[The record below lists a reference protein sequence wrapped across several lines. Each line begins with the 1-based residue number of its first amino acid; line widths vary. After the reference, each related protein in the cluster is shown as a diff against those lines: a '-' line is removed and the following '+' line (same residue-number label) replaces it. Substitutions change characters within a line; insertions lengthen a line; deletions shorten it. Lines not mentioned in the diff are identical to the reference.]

1 MCGVV
6 GMVGVSPVNV
16 AIYSALQVLQH
27 RGQDAAGIV
36 TMDDA
41 GNFHQRKANG
51 MVRDVFQQ
59 RHMMRLVGNIGI
71 GHNRYPTAGSSSAAE
86 AQPFYVNSPYGIA
99 LAHNGNLINTAELRE
114 KCRKARRHVNT
125 SSDSETLL
133 NIFAWKLSAIENE
146 DPTPEDIFTAVRG
159 TISEIRGGYGVV
171 AVILGVGLIAFR
183 DPFGIRP
190 LVYGERKADD
200 GSTEYMVASESVALD
215 VNGFDLVRDV
225 KPGEALL
232 ITKDGKFYSSI
243 CAENP
248 KLQPCIFEYVYFARP
263 DSIINGASV
272 YATRV
277 RMGDKLAEKI
287 KREYADLKIDVV
299 IPIPDTSV
307 DIAVQIARHLG
318 LPYRQGFVKNRYV
331 GRTFIMPGQAERKKS
346 VRSKLNPIRA
356 EFEGKNVLLVDDSIV
371 RGTTSMQIV
380 EMARDAGAKQVYFAS
395 ASPEICYPNIYGI
408 DMPTSD
414 ELIAYKRSNDE
425 ICKLIHADALVYQSL
440 SDLEASVTEENPELT
455 VFDTSIFS
463 GNYIVPPVDG
473 YFKEIAHQRSDDA
486 KADKAWADSCDA
498 LDIYNIDDATRAN

>member
-6 GMVGVSPVNV
+6 GVVGFSPVNLT
-16 AIYSALQVLQH
+16 IYSALQVLQH

-36 TMDDA
+36 TVDGR

-59 RHMMRLVGNIGI
+59 RHMLRLVGNIGI

-99 LAHNGNLINTAELRE
+99 LAHNGNLINSRELKL
-114 KCRKARRHVNT
+114 KCSKARRHVNT
-125 SSDSETLL
+125 QSDSEILL
-133 NIFAWKLSAIENE
+133 NILAWKLSAIESDVPSPDE
-146 DPTPEDIFTAVRG
+146 VFKAVRG
-159 TISEIRGGYGVV
+159 TISEIRGGYAVV
-171 AVILGVGLIAFR
+171 ALILGVGLVAFR

-190 LVYGERKADD
+190 LVYGERETED
-200 GSTEYMVASESVALD
+200 GRKEYMVASESVALD
-215 VNGFDLVRDV
+215 VNGFKLVRDV
-225 KPGEALL
+225 RPGEALL
-232 ITKDGKFYSSI
+232 ITNDGRFYSAV
-243 CAENP
+243 CADHP

-277 RMGDKLAEKI
+277 RMGTKLAEKI
-287 KREYADLKIDVV
+287 RREYSNLKIDVV

-307 DIAVQIARHLG
+307 DIAVQIARSLG

-380 EMARDAGAKQVYFAS
+380 EMAREAGAKQVYFAS

-414 ELIAYKRSNDE
+414 ELIAYHRSTDE
-425 ICKLIHADALVYQSL
+425 ICRLIKADALIYQSL
-440 SDLEASVTEENPELT
+440 DDLKESVREENPELEE
-455 VFDTSIFS
+455 FDTSIFT
-463 GNYIVPPVDG
+463 GDYIVPPAPG
-473 YFKEIAHQRSDDA
+473 YFDEIAAQRSDDA
-486 KADKAWADSCDA
+486 KADKAWNDSSNDA
-498 LDIYNIDDATRAN
+498 LDIYNIGDKNA